1 LSAQALL
8 LSGGGGVGKTTVAQ
22 AIARLLTAARH
33 PTAVLDLD
41 AVGQFGPPPPAAA
54 PAAALDSAPAAA
66 PAAALDW
73 APAAAPDSGLRFH
86 DRLKARNLAAV
97 WPTYRDVGARF
108 LIVSGHVET
117 AELKA
122 AYTQALADCDVRM
135 VRMLT
140 PPDLI
145 AARTRSTRGPDWDL
159 QAALAEAAAHQPI
172 EDFTVTNVRSPAET
186 AAEVLTKSGWALG

>member
-1 LSAQALL
+1 MSAQALL
-8 LSGGGGVGKTTVAQ
+8 LAGGGGVGKTTVAQ
-22 AIARLLTAARH
+22 AIARVLTAARH

-41 AVGQFGPPPPAAA
+41 AVGQFGPPPAAA
-54 PAAALDSAPAAA
+54 PGSAA
-66 PAAALDW
+66 
-73 APAAAPDSGLRFH
+73 DSGLRFH

-97 WPTYRDVGARF
+97 WPTYRDAGARF
-108 LIVSGHVET
+108 LIASGHVET

-122 AYTQALADCDVRM
+122 AYTEALADCDVRM

-140 PPDLI
+140 PPDLV

-172 EDFTVTNVRSPAET
+172 EDFTVTNDRSPADT
-186 AAEVLTKSGWALG
+186 AAEILGKAGWPIG

>member
-1 LSAQALL
+1 MSAQALL

-22 AIARLLTAARH
+22 AIARLLTGAGH
-33 PTAVLDLD
+33 PTAVVDLD
-41 AVGQFGPPPPAAA
+41 AVGQFGPKPPGAEG
-54 PAAALDSAPAAA
+54 ALG
-66 PAAALDW
+66 
-73 APAAAPDSGLRFH
+73 AAPDSGLRFH

-122 AYTQALADCDVRM
+122 AYTQALADCDVRV
-135 VRMLT
+135 VRVLT
-140 PPDLI
+140 PPDLV

-172 EDFTVTNVRSPAET
+172 EDFTVSNDGSPAET
-186 AAEVLTKSGWALG
+186 AAEILGKAGWPVG

>member
-1 LSAQALL
+1 MSAQALL

-22 AIARLLTAARH
+22 AIARLLTAGGH
-33 PTAVLDLD
+33 PAAVLDLD
-41 AVGQFGPPPPAAA
+41 AVGQFGPPPQAPTAA
-54 PAAALDSAPAAA
+54 PDSVPDSG
-66 PAAALDW
+66 PHSG
-73 APAAAPDSGLRFH
+73 PDSGLRFY

-117 AELKA
+117 AELRA

-140 PPDLI
+140 SPDLV

-159 QAALAEAAAHQPI
+159 QAALAEGATHQPI
-172 EDFTVTNVRSPAET
+172 EDFTVTNDGSPAET
-186 AAEVLTKSGWALG
+186 AAEILGKAGWPVG